1 MTFRNKH
8 ISMKGLQEELT
19 LMLHGIG
26 FITGDP
32 SIRISYPYVFHPGV
46 RITVKEPGEAKWI
59 YMMLPLPKGSLITQV
74 KIAYHIVGIQ
84 SHISLVRLVEQRE
97 AVAATVLHNEV
108 IEKPLPSSGII
119 RAACKAVVSKSTLLK
134 ICMEF
139 ENSDDI
145 IEFGGVEVNYIPHF
159 NTHSEEE
166 EEEEE
171 EENKK
176 TRMNK
181 SLIYI
186 FGNDGKN
193 RVLSHNLNFLS
204 SLFFKTKKRRQF
216 NINIENTL

>member
-1 MTFRNKH
+1 MTYRNKY
-8 ISMKGLQEELT
+8 ISIKEPQEELT

-26 FITGDP
+26 FVTGDP
-32 SIRISYPYVFHPGV
+32 SIRISYPYVFHPSV

-84 SHISLVRLVEQRE
+84 SYIPLVRLVEQRE
-97 AVAATVLHNEV
+97 PIAATVLHNKV
-108 IEKPLPSSGII
+108 VDKPLPSSGII
-119 RAACKAVVSKSTLLK
+119 KAECRAVVSKSTLLK

-159 NTHSEEE
+159 NTQNIEEE
-166 EEEEE
+166 EKK
-171 EENKK
+171 NKK
-176 TRMNK
+176 TRMNR
-181 SLIYI
+181 SSIFS

-193 RVLSHNLNFLS
+193 QVLRYNLISLI
-204 SLFFKTKKRRQF
+204 SLFFKPKKRRKF
-216 NINIENTL
+216 HINIENTL

>member
-108 IEKPLPSSGII
+108 VDKPLPSSGII
-119 RAACKAVVSKSTLLK
+119 KAECRAVVSKSTLLK

-159 NTHSEEE
+159 NTQNIEEQQKQ
-166 EEEEE
+166 
-171 EENKK
+171 NKN
-176 TRMNK
+176 TQMNK
-181 SLIYI
+181 SSI
-186 FGNDGKN
+186 FSIGNDGKN
-193 RVLSHNLNFLS
+193 QGLRYNLI
-204 SLFFKTKKRRQF
+204 SLISLLCKTKKRRQS
-216 NINIENTL
+216 NINIENPL